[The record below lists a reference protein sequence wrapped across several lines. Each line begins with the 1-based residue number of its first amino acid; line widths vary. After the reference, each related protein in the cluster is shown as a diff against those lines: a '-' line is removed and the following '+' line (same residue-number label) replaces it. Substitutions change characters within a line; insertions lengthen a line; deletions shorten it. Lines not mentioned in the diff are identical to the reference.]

1 MESVAEKII
10 KETIEKK
17 IKFLTLMLF
26 QQKIG
31 KDQKKKLI
39 FYLILLEEFI

>member
-1 MESVAEKII
+1 
-10 KETIEKK
+10 
-17 IKFLTLMLF
+17 MLF

-39 FYLILLEEFI
+39 FYLDLLEDFLIKKQTN